1 MDKKNMDA
9 GKEII
14 LGTVS
19 PAGELIKQDWQ
30 KWFKNF
36 YTFVAPTLAIF
47 FAQLAI
53 GVNWKAAGLVAL
65 LAFYQSLSDLFSKRA
80 NETVYTK

>member
-1 MDKKNMDA
+1 MATN
-9 GKEII
+9 
-14 LGTVS
+14 TVKS
-19 PAGELIKQDWQ
+19 PARTLIAQDWQ
-30 KWFKNF
+30 KLFKNF
-36 YTFVAPTLAIF
+36 LKFVAPTLAIF

-65 LAFYQSLSDLFSKRA
+65 LALYQSLSDLFSKWS